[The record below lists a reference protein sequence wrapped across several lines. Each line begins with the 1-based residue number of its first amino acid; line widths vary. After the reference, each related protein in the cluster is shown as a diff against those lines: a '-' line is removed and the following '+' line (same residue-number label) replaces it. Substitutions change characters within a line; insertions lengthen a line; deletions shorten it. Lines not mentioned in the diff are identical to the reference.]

1 MKSVLYMLIFFYGC
15 VQYSFAVPLV
25 RYASSPD
32 EFVTRFA
39 DCARDKLCHFYFWHI
54 TKTGGTTIER
64 SFYQMFSLPIE
75 KACCNNHMMER
86 FMRDKDSYCRSK
98 FSSYEVFGGQM
109 RKVLE
114 TCMKLQPNSR
124 AVLFFSFREPISRF
138 FSHINHMC
146 NINIEVRS
154 EEWLK
159 VCRRCTY
166 AADTE
171 VFLNEWIEKKHNQK
185 YLSIYNI
192 TEMDVGNV
200 QVLFLDTM
208 DINEFVEK
216 LKFEIQEYFNLT
228 LVHINIEH
236 ATRCDFRFTS
246 AVVRELGPSSIIYRN
261 ITTMDL

>member
-1 MKSVLYMLIFFYGC
+1 MKSVLHMLIFFSGF

-25 RYASSPD
+25 RYGSSPD
-32 EFVTRFA
+32 KFVTRFA

-64 SFYQMFSLPIE
+64 SFYQMFAMPIK
-75 KACCNNHMMER
+75 KACCNDHMMAR
-86 FMRDKDSYCRSK
+86 FTEDTDSYCRSK

-109 RKVLE
+109 LKVVE

-124 AVLFFSFREPISRF
+124 AIIFFTFREPISRF
-138 FSHINHMC
+138 YWNINHMC
-146 NINIEVRS
+146 NKNLELRS

-171 VFLNEWIEKKHNQK
+171 VFLNEWIEKHNYK
-185 YLSIYNI
+185 YMSIYNI
-192 TEMDVGNV
+192 TEMDVRNA

-208 DINEFVEK
+208 DINGFVEK
-216 LKFEIQEYFNLT
+216 LKFEVQEYFNLT
-228 LVHINIEH
+228 LVYINIEY
-236 ATRCDFRFTS
+236 ATSCDFRLTS
-246 AVVRELGPSSIIYRN
+246 DIVRELAPSSIIYRN
-261 ITTMDL
+261 ITTMEL